1 MCLSFLSRRIAFP
14 SRMEGVSS
22 AVTLPPRGY
31 SVSWRPGLL
40 WNSPALS
47 TESQNACL
55 PLGQSPP
62 PQRPDIRGHPGH
74 CRLLSIISGLCSLD
88 ANSTPP
94 VMTTSN
100 VPSGCHLACC
110 VGAAWSC
117 QPGGGCRETHHIL
130 HSYVCGLCLYP
141 GEHSGRVWQVI
152 RAGTMAP
159 LTPRPQEFRLQ
170 WQ

>member
-1 MCLSFLSRRIAFP
+1 MPEMCLSFLSRRIAFP

-117 QPGGGCRETHHIL
+117 QPGGGVERHTTSSTAMCVASACTQESTL
-130 HSYVCGLCLYP
+130 AGCGRS
-141 GEHSGRVWQVI
+141 SGQGPWH
-152 RAGTMAP
+152 P
-159 LTPRPQEFRLQ
+159 
-170 WQ
+170 